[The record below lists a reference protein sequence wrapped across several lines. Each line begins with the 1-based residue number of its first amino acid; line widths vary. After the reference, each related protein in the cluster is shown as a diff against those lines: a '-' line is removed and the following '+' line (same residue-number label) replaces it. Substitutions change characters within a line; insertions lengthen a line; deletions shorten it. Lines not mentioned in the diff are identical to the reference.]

1 MSGINGL
8 TFFHP
13 NRVAADTTR
22 YHTFIT
28 DFKVH
33 NRSLVV
39 GSPEL
44 PQDINYTDRIT
55 LRHQDNQISFS
66 FSALS
71 FIAQDNLQY
80 GYMLEGIDTEW
91 IYAGSEPRYVS
102 YGNLPTGNLSAPHA
116 QHQYRRHLAGRSAC
130 ARNLHPSAGDVGLV
144 YPVSLCTAAG
154 THCLD
159 ERKGLARAGKNCAR
173 RKSWTSCG

>member
-8 TFFHP
+8 TYFHP

-71 FIAQDNLQY
+71 FVAQDNLQY
-80 GYMLEGIDTEW
+80 GYMLEGIDSEW

-102 YGNLPTGNLSAPHA
+102 YGNLPTGTYRLRMRSTNTAGVWQEEAHA
-116 QHQYRRHLAGRSAC
+116 LEIRIRPPVMWAWYTQLAYALLLGLIVWMGVRAC
-130 ARNLHPSAGDVGLV
+130 ACR
-144 YPVSLCTAAG
+144 
-154 THCLD
+154 
-159 ERKGLARAGKNCAR
+159 RNCAR
-173 RKSWTSCG
+173 RRSWTVCG